1 VEEVAQIDS
10 ETAQKLINTFMQFRK
25 TGWHTKKI
33 AGFNPSEYKLMA
45 VIRQGMSEGNGVMKV
60 SEISQKLHVT
70 PPTVTQLINVLE
82 KDGFVERTIDPD
94 DRRAVK
100 IKLTEKGLEVTEQAR
115 KAFREKFLGLIDHL
129 GEEDSLKLAELLTKV
144 NKYFLDRE

>member
-1 VEEVAQIDS
+1 MAQIDS

-100 IKLTEKGLEVTEQAR
+100 IKLTEKGLELTEQAR

-144 NKYFLDRE
+144 NEYFLDSK

>member
-1 VEEVAQIDS
+1 MAQFDS

-33 AGFNPSEYKLMA
+33 AGFNPSEFKMMA
-45 VIRQGMSEGNGVMKV
+45 VIKQGMSEGNGVMKV

-100 IKLTEKGLEVTEQAR
+100 IRLTEKGLEVTDQAR

-144 NKYFLDRE
+144 NEYFLDRK

>member
-1 VEEVAQIDS
+1 MAQIDS